1 MLADANTLGSG
12 TMETRQRVFRSS
24 ALVWSLILV
33 GCFVAFAGTAVFF
46 AGSKSNPAFKFV
58 QPTARSTS
66 TPATNPSGSKSPTTS
81 GQYPAGTAAP
91 DSDVSRP

>member
-58 QPTARSTS
+58 PAKTQYTT
-66 TPATNPSGSKSPTTS
+66 TPLPKTGDSKSPNTS
-81 GQYPAGTAAP
+81 GQTPAGTAAP
-91 DSDVSRP
+91 DLDVPRP